1 MWRRASISDFV
12 DGISKQAIPQR
23 RGMNNVHQ
31 CHMSVFFFFF
41 KCGHMEVS
49 GVPDTSS
56 TTWFGLVLLIQT
68 DKH

>member
-1 MWRRASISDFV
+1 MV
-12 DGISKQAIPQR
+12 T
-23 RGMNNVHQ
+23 
-31 CHMSVFFFFF
+31 SVTCLFFFFF